1 MNTEE
6 QARFEILSQNRKD
19 LQTQVARI
27 KQTIEKVP
35 DKDAFL
41 TERIRTSFHEQ
52 SITIFSVLTAI
63 SLLLQASFERGGGG
77 SASPPK
83 DEGWLG
89 RLADA
94 LKRIAGKTIDIVVS
108 VFGAILSFLGKVVGP
123 AAEHTWALIDFVLGL
138 IDWWLMQ
145 RVKKD

>member
-1 MNTEE
+1 M
-6 QARFEILSQNRKD
+6 
-19 LQTQVARI
+19 
-27 KQTIEKVP
+27 
-35 DKDAFL
+35 
-41 TERIRTSFHEQ
+41 TERIRTFFYEQ

-63 SLLLQASFERGGGG
+63 SLLLQASFERGAGG

-94 LKRIAGKTIDIVVS
+94 LKRIAGKAIEKLSDIVVS

-123 AAEHTWALIDFVLGL
+123 AAEHAWALIDFVLGL